1 MRFLPV
7 MVATIM
13 ASVPIV
19 AMAECCLPPE
29 HTLFTQGH
37 GDIKVPPDALTFSAT
52 TEAVATTVQEAQ
64 KKAQT
69 KMIAIIAGLKAQE
82 KTLEL
87 TKPLKLQTQNVQ
99 VYPVYDEKSK
109 LRKIIGYRSSNSL
122 KVTAMQNTGKLGDAG
137 SKLLEVS
144 TRLGADNAGGLNFFV
159 DDMDTPKL
167 KALAEAVAS
176 AKRQA
181 DVMAKGLGITL
192 KGVQSAEGT
201 PQYGYQPMYRSEML
215 MAKSA
220 MADAGAPAPPVETGE
235 VSVTCDI
242 SVRYLI
248 AD

>member
-1 MRFLPV
+1 
-7 MVATIM
+7 
-13 ASVPIV
+13 
-19 AMAECCLPPE
+19 
-29 HTLFTQGH
+29 
-37 GDIKVPPDALTFSAT
+37 
-52 TEAVATTVQEAQ
+52 
-64 KKAQT
+64 
-69 KMIAIIAGLKAQE
+69 
-82 KTLEL
+82 
-87 TKPLKLQTQNVQ
+87 
-99 VYPVYDEKSK
+99 VYDEKSK

-122 KVTAMQNTGKLGDAG
+122 KVTAVQNTGKLGDAG

-181 DVMAKGLGITL
+181 EVMAKGLGITL
-192 KGVQSAEGT
+192 KGIQSAEGT